1 MTLTALRP
9 GPRTL
14 QIALWTALLA
24 LLLEIGPGAHAAAP
38 NADSP
43 DASAPAA
50 KSSVGLVIVTPPG
63 VELGRD
69 GARYVDELVAI
80 VSRAMGLKPGE
91 LTGSA
96 FGDAEAAA
104 QAIAAHGDCFVLGS
118 IGFYAAHRATLSL
131 SPLLAL
137 QRADKAPERY
147 RVIVKKGRYDSLD
160 SLKGKTLAGSPLFE
174 SARFVDVAAF
184 GDALKSREHFQLKPS
199 KRPLREVRALVS
211 EKVDAVLIDGAQFS
225 SLGALPILESLAVL
239 HTSEPL
245 PSLGLMARGTDRVKS
260 LAPRMIEAAQA
271 LCAHEEGKSLCKSFG
286 IAGFERADTAAIDAF
301 ADKVAR

>member
-1 MTLTALRP
+1 M
-9 GPRTL
+9 
-14 QIALWTALLA
+14 
-24 LLLEIGPGAHAAAP
+24 
-38 NADSP
+38 
-43 DASAPAA
+43 
-50 KSSVGLVIVTPPG
+50 IVTPPG

-80 VSRAMGLKPGE
+80 VSRAMGLNPGE
-91 LTGSA
+91 LKGSA
-96 FGDAEAAA
+96 FGDSEAAA
-104 QAIAAHGDCFVLGS
+104 RAIAAHQDCFVLGS
-118 IGFYAAHRATLSL
+118 IGFYAAHRASLSL

-137 QRADKAPERY
+137 QRADNAPERY

-160 SLKGKTLAGSPLFE
+160 ALKGKTLAGSPLFE

-184 GDALKSREHFQLKPS
+184 GDTLRARDHFLLKPS

-225 SLGALPILESLAVL
+225 SLGALPIFESIAVL